1 MKKIIEFILSWM
13 LISFSLLTGFFLLH
27 TTSSF
32 QTKFITSDVEHDC
45 LHILSCI
52 YNNESNYVVKS
63 LTNGIVFLYNSSD
76 AEWLVI
82 IHYNQSVNHVVPTG
96 YRLVSKYAM
105 YPQGEVLC
113 YVKEEDGV

>member
-1 MKKIIEFILSWM
+1 MLSWI
-13 LISFSLLTGFFLLH
+13 LISFSLLTGSFLLH
-27 TTSSF
+27 AISSF
-32 QTKFITSDVEHDC
+32 QTKFITSDVEYDC

-52 YNNESNYVVKS
+52 YNNESNYRVRNF
-63 LTNGIVFLYNSSD
+63 TNGIAFLYNSSD

-82 IHYNQSVNHVVPTG
+82 IYYNQSVNQVVHTG
-96 YRLVSKYAM
+96 YRLVSKYDM